1 MGLLAGYLLRDKTSF
16 LVILENRI
24 ANMNRFF
31 LKIT

>member
-24 ANMNRFF
+24 
-31 LKIT
+31 LTQQVHS

>member
-24 ANMNRFF
+24 TLNKNTHLR
-31 LKIT
+31 

>member
-24 ANMNRFF
+24 H
-31 LKIT
+31 IQQVHS